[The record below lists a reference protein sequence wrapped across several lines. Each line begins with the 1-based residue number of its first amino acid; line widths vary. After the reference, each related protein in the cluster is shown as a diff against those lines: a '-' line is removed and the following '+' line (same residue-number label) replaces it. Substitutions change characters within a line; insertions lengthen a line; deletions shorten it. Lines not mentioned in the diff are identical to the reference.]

1 MLRLDAKN
9 VLLIAPSFFGYANEI
24 KKEFESRGARVVFLE
39 DRPLKSTWM
48 VALSLPLPFLKRFI
62 FSRLCNRFFLDESSN
77 IKYDLVFVVNG
88 ESFTQKLLL
97 NFRRKFAQAK
107 FILYVWDSIDNKP
120 DVLSFIEFYDAVY
133 SFDKV
138 GAKKHGLRFRPL
150 FFSSGFESKAARKCL
165 YDVSFIGTIHSDRYP
180 VLSEIKNHF
189 PTNIK
194 AFIYLYIQAP
204 WVYWVR
210 KLTDFKFMKS
220 KLSDFKFKAMSKEA
234 VQELFMNSRII
245 IDIEHPNQTGL
256 TMRSIEALGAQKK
269 IITTNASIADYD
281 FYNDSNILIIDRIS
295 PHVPESFLYSEY
307 HPVSENIY
315 DRYRLSSWLDEILEG
330 VNLQS

>member
-24 KKEFESRGARVVFLE
+24 KKEIESRGARVVFLE
-39 DRPLKSTWM
+39 DRPLKSTLI
-48 VALSLPLPFLKRFI
+48 VGLSLIFPFLKRI
-62 FSRLCNRFFLDESSN
+62 TFSRLCNRFFLDQSSSLN
-77 IKYDLVFVVNG
+77 YDLVFVING

-97 NFRRKFAQAK
+97 NFKKKFAQAK

-120 DVLSFIEFYDAVY
+120 DILSFINFYDAGY
-133 SFDKV
+133 TFDNV
-138 GAKKHGLRFRPL
+138 GAEKYGLRFRPL
-150 FFSSGFESKAARKCL
+150 FFSSGFESQVARNSL
-165 YDVSFIGTIHSDRYP
+165 YDISFVGTVHSDRYP
-180 VLSEIKNHF
+180 ILSELKNHF
-189 PTNIK
+189 PPNIK

-210 KLTDFKFMKS
+210 KLTHLKFMKS
-220 KLSDFKFKAMSKEA
+220 KFSDFKFKPMSKEA

-281 FYNDSNILIIDRIS
+281 FYNDSNILIIDRSS
-295 PHVPESFLYSEY
+295 PRVPNSFLYTEY

-315 DRYRLSSWLDEILEG
+315 HRYRLSSWLDEILEG